1 MKCWQLSYPVV
12 GAAHV
17 TLTVDSDTASATKL
31 RGLPGTSELGYVLA
45 ITTSEIIPAPYSL
58 WANTVKWYFVS
69 GLRSVISMLWLSP
82 GVFFCLRPLPELPVK
97 TLSKSCWQKEVKLFY
112 VPYLFTYKAHS
123 VIRRTLNFRRRLWQ
137 VSKIK
142 ISPKYPVIRRTQNY
156 GKILLTTFA
165 VLTTICFQKL
175 LITVLSLSKQ
185 KRKSHTL
192 QTIAK
197 KVTHRQ

>member
-1 MKCWQLSYPVV
+1 MMVTILPQTKVRVTTFPTHDPWNNLATSLPKNKPACHWNGNLDEFQKLSWCF
-12 GAAHV
+12 A
-17 TLTVDSDTASATKL
+17 KL
-31 RGLPGTSELGYVLA
+31 
-45 ITTSEIIPAPYSL
+45 I
-58 WANTVKWYFVS
+58 
-69 GLRSVISMLWLSP
+69 VILYYMSNNI
-82 GVFFCLRPLPELPVK
+82 
-97 TLSKSCWQKEVKLFY
+97 
-112 VPYLFTYKAHS
+112 PYLFTYKAHS

-165 VLTTICFQKL
+165 VFTTICFQKL

-197 KVTHRQ
+197 KVTHRQWHKSHTF

>member
-1 MKCWQLSYPVV
+1 MICVAILENKRKKFWGEISISFVWCSI
-12 GAAHV
+12 
-17 TLTVDSDTASATKL
+17 TLFPNPNYSLETEKYWLNRWIDLTYNIS
-31 RGLPGTSELGYVLA
+31 
-45 ITTSEIIPAPYSL
+45 TTSTYFWLCTYRNLTMWGKLFQYLNVIFIEFHH
-58 WANTVKWYFVS
+58 VK
-69 GLRSVISMLWLSP
+69 I
-82 GVFFCLRPLPELPVK
+82 FCLISLCRAAGSP
-97 TLSKSCWQKEVKLFY
+97 WKEWTG
-112 VPYLFTYKAHS
+112 VPYLFTYKTHS

-165 VLTTICFQKL
+165 ILTTICFQKL

-185 KRKSHTL
+185 KRKSNTL

>member
-1 MKCWQLSYPVV
+1 MWRYQVFAQKP
-12 GAAHV
+12 
-17 TLTVDSDTASATKL
+17 T
-31 RGLPGTSELGYVLA
+31 
-45 ITTSEIIPAPYSL
+45 
-58 WANTVKWYFVS
+58 WYFI
-69 GLRSVISMLWLSP
+69 GIYP
-82 GVFFCLRPLPELPVK
+82 TYLP
-97 TLSKSCWQKEVKLFY
+97 TYIHTY
-112 VPYLFTYKAHS
+112 VYTHIYTYIYLLPYLFTYKVHS

>member
-1 MKCWQLSYPVV
+1 MISWRSFQYSVFIYCVAWSAPLAKMASCEFSKYVGGDCGASLVLPSGDLCVRISECSKDIKGHLKTCGVSDGTLCSEATLLLARAGKSNSIRVSPVV
-12 GAAHV
+12 AWM
-17 TLTVDSDTASATKL
+17 K
-31 RGLPGTSELGYVLA
+31 
-45 ITTSEIIPAPYSL
+45 
-58 WANTVKWYFVS
+58 
-69 GLRSVISMLWLSP
+69 VIL
-82 GVFFCLRPLPELPVK
+82 FNLPV
-97 TLSKSCWQKEVKLFY
+97 Y
-112 VPYLFTYKAHS
+112 PYLFTYKAHS

-142 ISPKYPVIRRTQNY
+142 ISPKYPVIRHTQNY
-156 GKILLTTFA
+156 GKILLTMFA

>member
-1 MKCWQLSYPVV
+1 MLYNI
-12 GAAHV
+12 
-17 TLTVDSDTASATKL
+17 T
-31 RGLPGTSELGYVLA
+31 YVLSN
-45 ITTSEIIPAPYSL
+45 ITYHVLYNPNPNPKITYHVLYNITYDVLPY
-58 WANTVKWYFVS
+58 K
-69 GLRSVISMLWLSP
+69 
-82 GVFFCLRPLPELPVK
+82 
-97 TLSKSCWQKEVKLFY
+97 
-112 VPYLFTYKAHS
+112 FTYKAYL

-175 LITVLSLSKQ
+175 LITVLSLSTQ

-197 KVTHRQ
+197 KSDIDNNSPAKSWTWTKPRSVIT